1 MNALVVC
8 NGAIPPQSL
17 LRKCHRWADVVLAAD
32 GGANILNERNLAFDV
47 VIGDMDS
54 YRPIDE
60 EPYDVIHDPDQ
71 YANDLEKAL
80 SKAKS
85 EKATHV
91 RVLGATGL
99 RLDHTLKNLSVLK
112 QFNHQFEQLVFLDD
126 HVRIM
131 LLPNSFSKDIPT
143 GTTVSLFPLSGKVTG
158 ITTHGLKYPL
168 KNEDL
173 ENGVRD
179 GTSNTVVKNPIRIEH
194 DKGDLLLFIAN

>member
-32 GGANILNERNLAFDV
+32 GGANILNEKNLAFDV

-54 YRPIDE
+54 YRPLDE

-71 YANDLEKAL
+71 YSNDLEKAL
-80 SKAKS
+80 KSAKDR
-85 EKATHV
+85 KVTHLK
-91 RVLGATGL
+91 VLGATGL

-112 QFNHQFEQLVFLDD
+112 QFNHQFEQLVFLDEYGL
-126 HVRIM
+126 IM
-131 LLPNSFSKDIPT
+131 LLPAQYSNELDP
-143 GTTVSLFPLSGKVTG
+143 GTTVSLFPLSGTVTG

-179 GTSNTVVKNPIRIEH
+179 GTSNTVTESPIRIDHE
-194 DKGDLLLFIAN
+194 KGDLLLFIAN